1 MHWFDDL
8 KFRHKLLVNFVA
20 TCGIFAAALV
30 FGALRIGELSHSSS
44 HFSHEAVPEMAL
56 VGKISTYRVRYRAAS
71 LEYLMLADDKR
82 AAGLTRMAGLDKQLR
97 SALDEYAQ
105 RSDNDAEQ
113 AQIVKVRQTVDA
125 YKAAV
130 DGVVAKGVDHE
141 AATLSGIVA
150 DWNALA
156 LSAQAET
163 EKLSEVARSH
173 AATEGDAADKMGR
186 MAVMTAWGSLAAAL
200 VCAALFFWWF
210 SHSVLASLGRASDL
224 VNKVAH
230 GDLTDA
236 KVRAGKDEIG
246 QLVAAMEHM
255 RGFLHGVVSRMRSQ
269 AQEVAATSEQVTR
282 AAAHTQDAC
291 GQQSGAATGIAA
303 NVEELAV
310 SVNHVADNTTQASH
324 NAAETDV
331 QAQHSAAALEGI
343 VGEIQRIAQTVRAAS
358 GKIEELRTQSSE
370 ISQIVAVIQGIAE
383 QTNLLALNAAIEA
396 ARAGEQGRGFA
407 VVADE
412 VRKLSERT
420 AASIAEVN
428 GMIGAIQSSTQEAVQ
443 AIEVGVVAVDQG
455 VVLVNR
461 AGEAV
466 TQIRHQSHEVAGL
479 VEAIALGLREQAAAA
494 NDVGRKVEQIAA
506 QSDELHGSAE
516 QTSAAAHRLD
526 RVSTEMLAA
535 VNHFKL

>member
-1 MHWFDDL
+1 MQWFDDL
-8 KFRHKLLVNFVA
+8 KFRHKLLVNFMA

-30 FGALRIGELSHSSS
+30 FGALRISALSDSSR

-56 VGKISTYRVRYRAAS
+56 VGKISTYRVRYRSAS
-71 LEYLMLADDKR
+71 LEYLLLADDKR
-82 AAGLTRMAGLDKQLR
+82 PAALTRMAGLDKQLR
-97 SALDEYAQ
+97 AALDEYTG

-130 DGVVAKGVDHE
+130 DGVIGKGVDHDPG
-141 AATLSGIVA
+141 TLSAITT

-156 LSAQAET
+156 LAAQAET
-163 EKLSEVARSH
+163 EKLSDVARAH
-173 AATEGDAADKMGR
+173 AATEGDAADKMGHI
-186 MAVMTAWGSLAAAL
+186 AVVAAWGSLGAAL

-210 SHSVLASLGRASDL
+210 SRSVLASIGRASSL
-224 VNKVAH
+224 VHKVAH
-230 GDLTDA
+230 GDLSDD

-255 RGFLHGVVSRMRSQ
+255 RGFLHGVVPRMRDQ
-269 AQEVAATSEQVTR
+269 AQEVAATSEHVTR
-282 AAAHTQDAC
+282 AASHTQEAC

-310 SVNHVADNTTQASH
+310 SVNHVADSTSQASR

-343 VGEIQRIAQTVRAAS
+343 VSEIQRIAQTVRAAS
-358 GKIEELRTQSSE
+358 GKIEELRTQSGE

-420 AASIAEVN
+420 AASIAQVN
-428 GMIGAIQSSTQEAVQ
+428 GMIGAIQTSTHEAVQ
-443 AIEVGVVAVDQG
+443 AIEVGVQAVDQG
-455 VVLVNR
+455 VTLVHR
-461 AGEAV
+461 AGDAV

-479 VEAIALGLREQAAAA
+479 VESIALGLREQASAA

-506 QSDELHGSAE
+506 QSDELNGSAE
-516 QTSAAAHRLD
+516 QTSVAAQRLD
-526 RVSTEMLAA
+526 AVSADMLTT